1 MLWLA
6 TWIAVSLIGVA
17 GVVASTNSIR
27 FARRVAH
34 DVRKMWTQAVEPP
47 PIDRR
52 RLETLPPPVRHY
64 LGKAIG
70 DRGRAVRTARLRHG
84 GTFRTKLDGGWLP
97 IRGEQYFSADPPGFV
112 WWGRVRV
119 IPGLWVD
126 ARDRSVDA
134 VANMLVKVESTF
146 TLADSTGPELDESAL
161 QRLLGELVWFPTV
174 LLDDRYV
181 AWTAIDAR
189 QARATLRV
197 NGREVVGVFELGQ
210 DDLPAA
216 FSAPRY
222 RDLGGGKAVLTPF
235 VGEYGD
241 YRWVDGL
248 LVPHRV
254 NGYWVV
260 DGQRLPYVR
269 FQVERLEY
277 DVTPP

>member
-1 MLWLA
+1 MFWLA

-34 DVRKMWTQAVEPP
+34 DVRRMWTQAVEPP
-47 PIDRR
+47 HLDRR
-52 RLETLPPPVRHY
+52 RLEALPAPVRRY
-64 LGKAIG
+64 LGKVIG
-70 DRGRAVRTARLRHG
+70 DRGRAVRTVRLRHG

-119 IPGLWVD
+119 VPGLWVD
-126 ARDRSVDA
+126 ARDRSVNA
-134 VANMLVKVESTF
+134 IANMLVKVESTF

-161 QRLLGELVWFPTV
+161 QRLLAEMVWFPTV

-181 AWTAIDAR
+181 AWTAIDDR

-197 NGREVVGVFELGQ
+197 NGREVVGVFEFGQ
-210 DDLPAA
+210 DDLPAV
-216 FSAPRY
+216 FSAHRY

-248 LVPHRV
+248 LVPHRM
-254 NGYWVV
+254 NGYWEV